1 VKTSF
6 EADLI
11 RFGKVVKGL
20 RKSRAMT
27 QLHLASQ
34 CDLDIRTVQRIE
46 KGEFN
51 PSLKVLLRLAKAFDM
66 PISQLLKSI
75 DPPY

>member
-66 PISQLLKSI
+66 HISQLLKSI